1 MRIYLCGQKT
11 FGAETLLML
20 RRLGHEIVGVS
31 APRESRDGRTDRL
44 WFAAA
49 KFALPLLPAGELRAA
64 TLPEGVDLIVCAHS
78 HDFVGRATRE
88 KSRLGGIG
96 YHPSLLPLHRGRDA
110 IRWTLKMGERVTGGT
125 VYWLSDGID
134 AGSIAAQ
141 EWCFVRPG
149 DTAQTLWRRELLP
162 LGLRL
167 FEQTLGDVEGG
178 TLVQIPQD
186 EALATWEPSFNPP
199 PLRRPDLPMLG
210 SGREEGFRLVTTRF
224 ET

>member
-1 MRIYLCGQKT
+1 MKIYLCGQKT

-20 RRLGHEIVGVS
+20 RHLGHEIVGVS

-44 WFAAA
+44 CFAAS
-49 KFALPLLPAGELRAA
+49 KFALPLLPAGELNAA

-78 HDFVGRATRE
+78 HDFVGKATLQ
-88 KSRLGGIG
+88 KARLGGIG

-110 IRWTLKMGERVTGGT
+110 IRWTIKMGERVTGGT
-125 VYWLSDGID
+125 VYWLSDGVD
-134 AGSIAAQ
+134 AGPIAAQ
-141 EWCFVRPG
+141 EWCFVRP
-149 DTAQTLWRRELLP
+149 DDSAQSLWTRELLP

-167 FEQTLGDVEGG
+167 FERTLSDIGKGV
-178 TLVQIPQD
+178 LVKIPQD

-210 SGREEGFRLVTTRF
+210 SGKEDGFRIITTR
-224 ET
+224 TL